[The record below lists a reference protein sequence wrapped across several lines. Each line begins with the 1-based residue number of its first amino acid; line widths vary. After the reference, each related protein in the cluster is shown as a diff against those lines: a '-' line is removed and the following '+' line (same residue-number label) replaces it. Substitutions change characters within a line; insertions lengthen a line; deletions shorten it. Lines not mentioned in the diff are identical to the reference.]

1 MLWACGGNAFL
12 SKFVEEHVQAQFFQI
27 FALAVLRSHE
37 WSSII
42 AEKYEKQNVITGLRV
57 GV

>member
-1 MLWACGGNAFL
+1 L

-37 WSSII
+37 
-42 AEKYEKQNVITGLRV
+42 
-57 GV
+57 